1 MGEQKIFKVCLTGGP
16 CSGKTTSLAE
26 IVQYFSHE
34 FMIYTLPEVATM
46 TFSSGVSIIPSE
58 FTEDNHKEF
67 TKSICQMQIDIEKY
81 FESIAKTQK
90 KKVIIIVDRGVMD
103 NFAFT
108 SAENK
113 SKILEESGWTMNF
126 ICNERYDMVIH
137 LVTAANGAEEFYTL
151 EGNSARSE
159 SKEQA
164 KEQDNKLMKEWM
176 GHPNFI
182 VIDNREIGFNKKM
195 ERVLNKVN
203 HLVGGKLAPTSTH
216 KYLLEDEF
224 TIAQLPKGLDYE
236 EYWEETSMLI
246 NNKPD
251 TYCYTIK
258 RVYKESIFP
267 VYMFTTRVLNPCLE
281 KCIQTTKIISE
292 RLYFDF
298 QAQKDPNFQTAK
310 KKVYSFFLADSSII
324 NLYSIEVLKLN
335 DSNVNILRVSRDTEK
350 VDKDIIPHFLSVK
363 EDISENPDYTTRNL
377 ARIS

>member
-1 MGEQKIFKVCLTGGP
+1 
-16 CSGKTTSLAE
+16 
-26 IVQYFSHE
+26 
-34 FMIYTLPEVATM
+34 
-46 TFSSGVSIIPSE
+46 
-58 FTEDNHKEF
+58 
-67 TKSICQMQIDIEKY
+67 MQIDIEKY